1 MHAMPRLL
9 RNGGKLTSTHPLA
22 DIDRVMTT
30 PAQTGTS
37 RNPTSQGS
45 LPLGWRVVISGLLL
59 VHLAAVLAGPW
70 AFAPLHSTLADSC
83 YSGLKPYIEGL
94 GLGNGYRFFAP
105 EPGPSHLVRYEFVR
119 ADGEKGSGVFPDLKT
134 EWPRLRYHRHFML
147 SEFLNSL
154 DAPGAPAALVEA
166 YAESYA
172 RHLAHEHQAREVSL
186 YMRRH
191 RLPTMAEVRGG
202 MKLTDASLYEE
213 KLIGKFEE
221 DNASIPAIPRSLTGG

>member
-1 MHAMPRLL
+1 
-9 RNGGKLTSTHPLA
+9 
-22 DIDRVMTT
+22 MTT
-30 PAQTGTS
+30 SAQNGSTRSPATPAPLS
-37 RNPTSQGS
+37 
-45 LPLGWRVVISGLLL
+45 LGWRVGLSALLL
-59 VHLAAVLAGPW
+59 LHLAAVVTGPW

-83 YSGLKPYIEGL
+83 YDVLRPYVEGL

-105 EPGPSHLVRYEFVR
+105 EPGPSHLVRYEYVR
-119 ADGEKGSGVFPDLKT
+119 ADGEKGGGVFPDLQS

-154 DAPGAPAALVEA
+154 DAPGAPKQLVEA

-172 RHLAHEHQAREVSL
+172 RHLAREHQAREVTL

-202 MKLTDASLYEE
+202 MELTDPSLYEE
-213 KLIGKFEE
+213 KLIGKFE
-221 DNASIPAIPRSLTGG
+221 DDAAGSRSVSSRPAGPRSVAGG